1 VEGALRSGK
10 TAALALM
17 LFAAGAGCRE
27 VVQYDDIPSPGTV
40 APITWERTAGPPG
53 EAVLS
58 LRADL
63 AGVVYAG
70 TESGKL
76 YRTVTDGQSWALV
89 PLPTTGG
96 AITAIIVDPL
106 RRIFVANDVHGV
118 YASIDG
124 GLSWA
129 PFNAGLADT
138 SIYALAYL
146 PGGSFAAGSAR
157 GHLSIAS
164 GGEAAW
170 RRKHTFQRPVTS
182 ILAISADEFFASC
195 WGSGVFRFGASDSG
209 PVAVNAGLP
218 DLYVNVLHSG
228 AGGYFFAGTRST
240 GVFRADPGQLFWQA
254 AGGGS
259 VSREVVALRT
269 STYGEI
275 FAGTATGVYLST
287 DDGLLWTRLDVG
299 IGSREVR
306 ALAIDE
312 NARVFA
318 GTMDGVYRSV
328 RRK

>member
-1 VEGALRSGK
+1 VEGALKGGK
-10 TAALALM
+10 TAALALVM
-17 LFAAGAGCRE
+17 FAAGAGCRE
-27 VVQYDDIPSPGTV
+27 VVQYDDVPSPGTV
-40 APITWERTAGPPG
+40 APITWERTAGPAG

-70 TESGKL
+70 TESGRL
-76 YRTVTDGQSWALV
+76 YRTVTDGDDWVPV
-89 PLPTTGG
+89 PLPAEGG

-106 RRIFVANDVHGV
+106 RRMFVANDVHGV

-124 GLSWA
+124 GVSWA

-138 SIYALAYL
+138 AIYTLAYM
-146 PGGSFAAGSAR
+146 PGGSLAAGSAR
-157 GHLSIAS
+157 GHLSVAS
-164 GGEAAW
+164 GSDAAW
-170 RRKHTFQRPVTS
+170 TRKFTFQRPVTS
-182 ILAISADEFFASC
+182 ILAVSTDEFFASC
-195 WGSGVFRFGASDSG
+195 WGSGVFRFTGSDSV
-209 PVAVNAGLP
+209 PASVNAGLP
-218 DLYVNVLHSG
+218 DLFVNVLHSG
-228 AGGYFFAGTRST
+228 AGGYFFAGTRNN

-254 AGGGS
+254 AGGAS

-269 STYGEI
+269 STYGEL
-275 FAGTATGVYLST
+275 FAGTGTGVYLST
-287 DDGLLWTRLDVG
+287 DAGLLWTRLDVG

-306 ALAIDE
+306 ALTIDG